1 MLIAFYIL
9 YKNIIVME
17 INLNLKNVK
26 KISYELYDG
35 SKIELNDDSYIKENT
50 YQEKCASQDKTYE
63 KKQNTLEAY
72 KDSIYEDLT
81 NRIKDK
87 FSTIM
92 DKADELDKIAH
103 NSHKNKDLKSYYKSI

>member
-1 MLIAFYIL
+1 
-9 YKNIIVME
+9 ME

-35 SKIELNDDSYIKENT
+35 SKIELSDSSYVKENS
-50 YQEKCASQDKTYE
+50 YQEKCISKDKTYE

-87 FSTIM
+87 FGTIM
-92 DKADELDKIAH
+92 DKADELDKMAR
-103 NSHKNKDLKSYYKSI
+103 NTYKQYKSM